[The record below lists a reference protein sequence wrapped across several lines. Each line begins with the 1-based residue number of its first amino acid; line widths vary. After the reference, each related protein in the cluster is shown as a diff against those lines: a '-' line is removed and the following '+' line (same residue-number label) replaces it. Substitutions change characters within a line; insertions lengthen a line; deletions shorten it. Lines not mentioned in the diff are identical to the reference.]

1 MKSDITSRKD
11 IELLVDTF
19 YEKVR
24 SNPELGY
31 IFEDVAEINWETHLP
46 RMYSFWGSILL
57 GEYSY
62 SGNPMQKHI
71 ALSKLTSITDIEFS
85 MWLRLFTETVDQLFT
100 GERATEAKVR
110 AENIA
115 RLMLHNIQNT

>member
-1 MKSDITSRKD
+1 MKPDISGQKD

-57 GEYSY
+57 GEYNY

-71 ALSKLTSITDIEFS
+71 ALSKLTAITDTEFS
-85 MWLRLFTETVDQLFT
+85 VWLRLFTETVDNLFS
-100 GERATEAKVR
+100 GQKATEAKVR

-115 RLMLHNIQNT
+115 RLMLYNIQNA